1 MQQHNEDQEEHQGVD
16 NNGSNDEDV
25 DAILDVDDAES
36 VNSTGAFSSI
46 PVPKA
51 FDLHEEE
58 GLDQQESDSNHQSR
72 NDNNDD
78 NIDDNIDDESNVEI
92 SNDNVEQLLKELNLL
107 SNNSVGDDEDKDVTN
122 LDSITQTPNSN
133 STKNTNSKNQLRK
146 AQKKQKKQ
154 ERRLQREGKGDP
166 SVGQKQCDMCSNSVD
181 LLIRCTYDASL
192 DWKMVCGK
200 CWNVASGGVVD
211 GDASHPYYR
220 YGGLWKNR
228 KRK

>member
-1 MQQHNEDQEEHQGVD
+1 MKQHSGDQEELQGVD
-16 NNGSNDEDV
+16 NKGSNDEDV

-36 VNSTGAFSSI
+36 VNSASAFSSI

-51 FDLHEEE
+51 LDLLEEE
-58 GLDQQESDSNHQSR
+58 DELDQQESGSNHQSR
-72 NDNNDD
+72 NDNN
-78 NIDDNIDDESNVEI
+78 IDDNID

-107 SNNSVGDDEDKDVTN
+107 SNNSDGDDEDEDKDKTN
-122 LDSITQTPNSN
+122 MDIITP
-133 STKNTNSKNQLRK
+133 NTNSKNQLRK

-166 SVGQKQCDMCSNSVD
+166 SIGQKQCDMCSNSVD